1 MKRNQKRNKMLYL
14 YRKENTEYIKS
25 CTKKILRMAY
35 VFVFKW
41 LMFSSTAKQLNYW
54 RSFNLFLF
62 LIFQLFFLYKID
74 EMLSLAIFQ
83 ETLNKCEKTK
93 DDFLFIW
100 LWPLTCIL
108 FFSPK
113 LMSILNFQMTQCL
126 YSVWLK
132 SCKWFYEV
140 KMRSV
145 LKLLQKDIWSFWY
158 KYI

>member
-1 MKRNQKRNKMLYL
+1 MVDVQFNSK
-14 YRKENTEYIKS
+14 T
-25 CTKKILRMAY
+25 TKLLE
-35 VFVFKW
+35 VFQS
-41 LMFSSTAKQLNYW
+41 FS
-54 RSFNLFLF
+54 F
-62 LIFQLFFLYKID
+62 LIFQLFFLYKIE

-140 KMRSV
+140 KMRSG
-145 LKLLQKDIWSFWY
+145 LRLLQKDMDPFGINIFKNHWNKLKAFIKISISYGFRVVA
-158 KYI
+158 IITTNS